1 MTPVGGRIS
10 SVTLLGFGQP
20 SLWQLLIVLAI
31 FLLLFGAT
39 RLPNMARNLGASLTE
54 FKKGLK
60 DGRDE
65 SDDPPTK
72 LDPKDGESGDGDDPA
87 KS

>member
-1 MTPVGGRIS
+1 M
-10 SVTLLGFGQP
+10 TLLGFGQP
-20 SLWQLLIVLAI
+20 SLWQLLVVLAI
-31 FLLLFGAT
+31 FLLLFGAN

-65 SDDPPTK
+65 SEDSAIK
-72 LDPKDGESGDGDDPA
+72 LDPKDGDSGNGDSGDDDS
-87 KS
+87 KKD

>member
-1 MTPVGGRIS
+1 VI
-10 SVTLLGFGQP
+10 LLGFGQP

-31 FLLLFGAT
+31 FLLLFGAN
-39 RLPNMARNLGASLTE
+39 RLPSMARNLGASLTE

-65 SDDPPTK
+65 SEDSPVK
-72 LDPKDGESGDGDDPA
+72 LDPKDGDSGDGDGDSGDDDDSK